1 MAVSFFMKKETRYE
15 RDIIC
20 MVAGFAVAFLG
31 LCRTHQNMGPA
42 STFEKAYT
50 LALTGKYDLT
60 LEYFTDDILNFLKTN
75 QDMTLQKIWDG
86 RLNNGAVKAVKIIE
100 RQTDEKK
107 CDIKFM
113 IVLNDGTM
121 TDAEDT
127 MVYEKGLWKF
137 DKIKRIR

>member
-1 MAVSFFMKKETRYE
+1 MKK
-15 RDIIC
+15 ILL
-20 MVAGFAVAFLG
+20 AAFLVIPWFVG
-31 LCRTHQNMGPA
+31 GCVESHGNMGPA

-50 LALTGKYDLT
+50 LALTGKYDQT
-60 LEYFTDDILNFLKTN
+60 SEYFTDDILNFLKTN
-75 QDMTLQKIWDG
+75 QDMTIQKVWNG
-86 RLNNGAVKAVKIIE
+86 RLNDGAVKAIKIIE

-121 TDAEDT
+121 TDAEET
-127 MVYEKGLWKF
+127 MVFEKGLWKF